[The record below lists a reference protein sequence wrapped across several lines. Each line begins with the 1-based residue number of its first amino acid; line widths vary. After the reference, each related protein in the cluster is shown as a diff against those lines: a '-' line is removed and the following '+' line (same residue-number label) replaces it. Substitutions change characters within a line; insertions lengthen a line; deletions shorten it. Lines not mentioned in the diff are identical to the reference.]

1 MFTYLL
7 YALVSFTILLLP
19 LSLDPCPSFSLP
31 LLPLSLPTLPTLPT
45 LYPQGTKSE
54 SPRKS
59 MSPFRS
65 TTPKAASP
73 DPFSA
78 GPGETSPKK
87 IPLDLESPKRSSTST
102 PTMYDI
108 IDV

>member
-1 MFTYLL
+1 MIIVFM
-7 YALVSFTILLLP
+7 SKIDSQCCLP
-19 LSLDPCPSFSLP
+19 LSSLP
-31 LLPLSLPTLPTLPT
+31 PFLPLPLPPSSPSLPFS
-45 LYPQGTKSE
+45 YPQGTKPG
-54 SPRKS
+54 SPSKS

-87 IPLDLESPKRSSTST
+87 IPLDIESPKRSSTST